1 MDEILITS
9 GIPNF
14 QTSRGNEIAFKEWA
28 VQEIRVK
35 LQYLTE
41 GTLTTFGWSCQGVR
55 KLRVEVIRIP
65 L

>member
-1 MDEILITS
+1 MLITVES
-9 GIPNF
+9 QIFKSPGAG
-14 QTSRGNEIAFKEWA
+14 GNEIAFKDWV

-55 KLRVEVIRIP
+55 KIEG
-65 L
+65 